1 MNMLIPCKI
10 GDSVFAIRNYRGTKQ
25 ILAGKV
31 SEMYFIDGMRLC
43 IVAKNISRGEWGK
56 VIFPSFE
63 EAIKA
68 LEQEGRQ

>member
-1 MNMLIPCKI
+1 MFIPCKI
-10 GDSVFAIRNYRGTKQ
+10 GDTVWAVRSYSGTKKL
-25 ILAGKV
+25 LAGKV

-43 IVAKNISRGEWGK
+43 IVVKNISRGEWGK

-68 LEQEGRQ
+68 LEGRQ